1 MQIGSYRT
9 FNNTKKQTIQTTTKK
24 RVKRVKKQGIQ
35 KRKTLEKTPT
45 LQMPLVIKY
54 ERGNRKHTTTNNK

>member
-1 MQIGSYRT
+1 MQKVTYRT
-9 FNNTKKQTIQTTTKK
+9 FNTTKKQTIQTTTKK

-45 LQMPLVIKY
+45 LQVNNN

>member
-1 MQIGSYRT
+1 MQEGSYRT
-9 FNNTKKQTIQTTTKK
+9 FNNTNKQTIQTTTKK

-45 LQMPLVIKY
+45 L
-54 ERGNRKHTTTNNK
+54 H

>member
-45 LQMPLVIKY
+45 LQVNNN
-54 ERGNRKHTTTNNK
+54 ERGNRKNTTTNNK